1 MGRKPK
7 AAEVRAVFFT
17 ARGSG
22 ATLRQ
27 AAAAA
32 QVSRTTAAN
41 WVRQSGGVRPRSTRP
56 RPALRLSLEERE
68 TISRGLARKL
78 TLTAIAAELGRSVST
93 VSREVRRNSGPNGY
107 RAARADRLATLRTA
121 RSRAGKLAD
130 DPVLRRYVE
139 DKLALRWSPRQISRR
154 LETEFPND
162 LAMRVSHETIY
173 TSLFVQSKA
182 VLRTE
187 LTGQL
192 RTRRVR
198 RRPHRRITI
207 DGQRRRS
214 RIPDLRP
221 IGERPA
227 EVLDRAQPGHW
238 EGDLLVGR
246 YGRSHLIT
254 LVERHSRYLLVL
266 PTATASSVAVV
277 AALGQAFAVLPSTMA
292 RSLTWDRGIEMSR
305 HAEFSAT
312 TGIPVFFC
320 DAYSP
325 WQRGSNENTNG
336 LLRQYFPKKT
346 DLSLHSHAELQAAVD
361 ELNDRPREA
370 LNWQTPAEVYR
381 AATVALIA

>member
-7 AAEVRAVFFT
+7 SAEVRTVFFT
-17 ARGSG
+17 ARASG
-22 ATLRQ
+22 ATLQQ

-32 QVSRTTAAN
+32 GVSRTTSKN
-41 WVRQSGGVRPRSTRP
+41 WVKQSGGVRPRATRP

-68 TISRGLARKL
+68 VISRGLARRL
-78 TLTAIAAELGRSVST
+78 TLAAIAEELGRSVST
-93 VSREVRRNSGPNGY
+93 ISREVRRNSGPNGY
-107 RAARADRLATLRTA
+107 RAARAERLAVARTA
-121 RSRAGKLAD
+121 RPRAGKLAD

-139 DKLALRWSPRQISRR
+139 DKLALSWSPRQISRR
-154 LETEFPND
+154 LEEEFPQD
-162 LAMRVSHETIY
+162 AAMRVSHETIY

-187 LTGQL
+187 LTGRL

-198 RRPHRRITI
+198 RRPQRRVTV
-207 DGQRRRS
+207 DGQRRRT

-221 IGERPA
+221 ISERPA

-266 PTATASSVAVV
+266 PITDASSPTVIKT
-277 AALGQAFAVLPSTMA
+277 LSEAFAGLPSTLA
-292 RSLTWDRGIEMSR
+292 RTLTWDRGIEMSR
-305 HAEFSAT
+305 HAEFSKT

-325 WQRGSNENTNG
+325 WQRGCNENTNG

-346 DLSLHSHAELQAAVD
+346 DLSVHTPEQLQAVVD
-361 ELNDRPREA
+361 EINDRPREA

-381 AATVALIA
+381 AASVALIA